1 MSSEAKVPLVL
12 VKSAADFPLVVK
24 GRRGAYMSVIG
35 VIVVTLAAGLAV
47 PYVFGHAEQARPV
60 NAASS
65 PSASPGHAS
74 DGGEPASTEPG
85 LESDGVTTSSVGP
98 LGFGQAPGGAPVHPV
113 HGSVASNAVA
123 PGITGA
129 EIRVGVPIFDLGTK
143 IPVAGINPDEQRA
156 QWNSYIGAV
165 NKAAGAGGH
174 QLRPV
179 FQSYNPLVPDSFR
192 SACLALTQD
201 TQVFAVLGYGL
212 FDNQVPCFARE
223 HNVPVVNGI
232 GVSDATMA
240 SSGARVL
247 TVSIGKDRALRNHA
261 LELHDLGVLKGKKV
275 GILTSTDR
283 NDNAAVDA
291 ALVPTLRRLGVPIA
305 HYSNLSSDQA
315 TALAQLPIESRQ
327 MQAAGVDVVFLDAN
341 LLYSGYF
348 IQRSDQQGFHPL
360 YTTSDFE
367 QLVQDGVTNPFP
379 QGFDG
384 AIGVTVL
391 RTGEQRLGQPEPAF
405 DRRCREIYQAASGT
419 KYQRGDLQYE
429 TTAGICSVV
438 DITAKAL
445 AVAGP
450 APTRAAFMT
459 AAESLKNFELGYS
472 DRGTFAPGKHDAPQS
487 IRLARWSFDCKCWKP
502 TGPFHPARA

>member
-1 MSSEAKVPLVL
+1 M
-12 VKSAADFPLVVK
+12 KSAADFPFVVRS
-24 GRRGAYMSVIG
+24 RRAAYMSVIG
-35 VIVVTLAAGLAV
+35 VIILTLVAGLAV
-47 PYVFGHAEQARPV
+47 PYVFGHAEETRRV

-65 PSASPGHAS
+65 PSASPGDAS
-74 DGGEPASTEPG
+74 GGGALGSSEAG
-85 LESDGVTTSSVGP
+85 LQSDGVTTSSVGP
-98 LGFGQAPGGAPVHPV
+98 SALGQAPGGAAVLSVP
-113 HGSVASNAVA
+113 GSVPPGAGV
-123 PGITGA
+123 PGITGR
-129 EIRVGVPIFDLGTK
+129 EIRVGIPIFDLGTR
-143 IPVAGINPDEQRA
+143 IPIPGINPDEQRA
-156 QWNSYIGAV
+156 QWSSYIVAA
-165 NKAAGAGGH
+165 NKNVGAGGH

-179 FQSYNPLVPDSFR
+179 FQGYNPLVADSFR

-201 TQVFAVLGYGL
+201 TQVFAVLAYGL
-212 FDNQVPCFARE
+212 FDEQVPCFARE
-223 HNVPVVNGI
+223 HGVPVVNGI

-261 LELHDLGVLKGKKV
+261 LELQDLGVLKNKRV

-291 ALVPTLRRLGVPIA
+291 ALVPTLRRLGVTIA
-305 HYSNLSSDQA
+305 HYSNLSSDQT

-327 MQAAGVDVVFLDAN
+327 MQASGVNLVFLDAN
-341 LLYSGYF
+341 LLLSGYF
-348 IQRSDQQGFHPL
+348 IQHSDEQGFHPL

-379 QGFDG
+379 QGFDR

-391 RTGEQRLGQPEPAF
+391 RTGEQRAGQPEPAF
-405 DRRCREIYQAASGT
+405 DKHCREIYQAASGA

-438 DITAKAL
+438 DIAAKAL
-445 AVAGP
+445 AAAGA
-450 APTRAAFMT
+450 APTRASFMT

-472 DRGTFAPGKHDAPQS
+472 ERGSFAPGKHDAPQS